1 MASQEQT
8 QAATETSAPA
18 PATESSDLIRVAGP
32 ERVTRL
38 QHSHL
43 TSRTSDKGDDIDT
56 LTESGAKHL

>member
-8 QAATETSAPA
+8 QAATDRSAPA

-32 ERVTRL
+32 ERLTRL

-43 TSRTSDKGDDIDT
+43 TSRTSDDSDDSDSDDI
-56 LTESGAKHL
+56 